1 MQQCILRRLLRAL
14 VTLVGV
20 SGLEGVSQVLIVCEI
35 VLVFGNVSPMASTPV
50 KHPPQSVRGAV
61 ALPIQGR
68 GRKEGATMDY
78 KHMVAA
84 RLAGVGVSVSD
95 SELEQLT
102 AAYTR
107 LLTWETVV
115 QGMVQPAT
123 EPALVFRAQ
132 EEG

>member
-1 MQQCILRRLLRAL
+1 
-14 VTLVGV
+14 
-20 SGLEGVSQVLIVCEI
+20 
-35 VLVFGNVSPMASTPV
+35 
-50 KHPPQSVRGAV
+50 
-61 ALPIQGR
+61 
-68 GRKEGATMDY
+68 MDY
-78 KHMVAA
+78 KPIVAA

-115 QGMVQPAT
+115 QGMVHPET

>member
-1 MQQCILRRLLRAL
+1 
-14 VTLVGV
+14 
-20 SGLEGVSQVLIVCEI
+20 
-35 VLVFGNVSPMASTPV
+35 
-50 KHPPQSVRGAV
+50 
-61 ALPIQGR
+61 
-68 GRKEGATMDY
+68 MDY
-78 KHMVAA
+78 KHIVAA
-84 RLAGVGVSVSD
+84 RLAVVGVSVSD